1 MNVLGSR
8 GKENLSIWP
17 KCETL
22 CFPLSASTP
31 VTAPEP
37 DVSERLLHRCTVNPP
52 TTALIAWP
60 RVAISGFQSN
70 WLSGPQPDG
79 RCSSPHFLRGTSSS
93 EKIPTIQTCRS
104 RCSRVCISILITCC
118 SPEQSPPLLT
128 LVFAW
133 WVNTQQGWS
142 TQYSGI
148 FFCFLSFFFFY
159 KYIKIFKFH
168 NKIEGYPS
176 SEWSE
181 C

>member
-1 MNVLGSR
+1 MSLDP
-8 GKENLSIWP
+8 GKKKKLSIWP

-37 DVSERLLHRCTVNPP
+37 DVSERLLHRCTINPP

-70 WLSGPQPDG
+70 RLSGPQPDG
-79 RCSSPHFLRGTSSS
+79 RRSSPHFLKGTSSS
-93 EKIPTIQTCRS
+93 EKTPTIQTCRS
-104 RCSRVCISILITCC
+104 RCSRECISILITCC

-128 LVFAW
+128 LVFAG
-133 WVNTQQGWS
+133 WVNTQRGWS
-142 TQYSGI
+142 IQYSGI
-148 FFCFLSFFFFY
+148 FFFFSFLLFTV
-159 KYIKIFKFH
+159 KYIKVFNFH
-168 NKIEGYPS
+168 NKIEGYPNS
-176 SEWSE
+176 GWSE